1 MFWFIIY
8 KQETVDHTVN
18 TTEVEPVISSTEEII
33 EEECIASKIVQD
45 SHWHKRYYR
54 LAENID
60 FGDFDTRSNL

>member
-1 MFWFIIY
+1 M
-8 KQETVDHTVN
+8 DHTVN

-33 EEECIASKIVQD
+33 EEECITSKIVQD
-45 SHWHKRYYR
+45 SHWHKLYYR